1 MRRTGAW
8 EELSAWAKLQSAAVV
23 RFQLQENLARCGEQ
37 REMWLRCGPSTQ
49 WRTSW
54 ESGLVFTDCTIPD
67 LKGVGRV
74 RFYSKVCWPSTNQPW
89 IPETVFLPF
98 QPALK
103 PSGYVTKKSHLDPG
117 WSSTFS
123 FLHIVIGP
131 QARGVGSQST
141 DSAII
146 YFIFCWHSIY
156 FPDYRLFLN
165 SDWVSIMLFSKSA

>member
-1 MRRTGAW
+1 
-8 EELSAWAKLQSAAVV
+8 
-23 RFQLQENLARCGEQ
+23 
-37 REMWLRCGPSTQ
+37 MWLRCGPSTQ

-54 ESGLVFTDCTIPD
+54 ESGLVFTDRTIPD

-74 RFYSKVCWPSTNQPW
+74 RFYSKVRWPSTNQPW

-103 PSGYVTKKSHLDPG
+103 PSGYVTKTSHLDPG

-146 YFIFCWHSIY
+146 YFIFCWHSIC

-165 SDWVSIMLFSKSA
+165 SDWVQSCYFQSLRKVLKSELPEALSYFAGRNGCAGLVVENLTAAN